1 MRTFYQESQKAN
13 IRLNS
18 AQLLTLLRADPH
30 FTEYTADQLEQDLA
44 ALCRWRNLVPIQDPH
59 RPASI
64 AEYKNKQF
72 SYSMSQ
78 TATEI
83 ERMTLSLENLNLRTA
98 VLSSELF
105 ERILDT
111 LDRISRQPDQTP
123 ELLNQRWDLLQRD
136 FRQLTNRYQ
145 DYLREFYSTHAE
157 HILKTT
163 EFLPYKDKVVRYL
176 QEFVLELQRY
186 AEKIRRML
194 TAFPPE
200 QVEIMLETIYQAQLK
215 EGEGRLIQRSADYP
229 LQLREEIYGFW
240 QGFYRWFVPAEN
252 AQSDSQHVLDLAKE
266 HGLHSIALSAISTGR
281 FSYPKA
287 EAAAVAVDA
296 VRRWKWEHSDYAL
309 EIIFADMDLVTYRCF
324 CKAFKTKENS
334 Q

>member
-111 LDRISRQPDQTP
+111 LDRISRQPDP
-123 ELLNQRWDLLQRD
+123 GGHLYPDGQR
-136 FRQLTNRYQ
+136 
-145 DYLREFYSTHAE
+145 
-157 HILKTT
+157 
-163 EFLPYKDKVVRYL
+163 P
-176 QEFVLELQRY
+176 
-186 AEKIRRML
+186 
-194 TAFPPE
+194 
-200 QVEIMLETIYQAQLK
+200 
-215 EGEGRLIQRSADYP
+215 RS
-229 LQLREEIYGFW
+229 
-240 QGFYRWFVPAEN
+240 
-252 AQSDSQHVLDLAKE
+252 
-266 HGLHSIALSAISTGR
+266 
-281 FSYPKA
+281 
-287 EAAAVAVDA
+287 
-296 VRRWKWEHSDYAL
+296 
-309 EIIFADMDLVTYRCF
+309 
-324 CKAFKTKENS
+324 
-334 Q
+334 